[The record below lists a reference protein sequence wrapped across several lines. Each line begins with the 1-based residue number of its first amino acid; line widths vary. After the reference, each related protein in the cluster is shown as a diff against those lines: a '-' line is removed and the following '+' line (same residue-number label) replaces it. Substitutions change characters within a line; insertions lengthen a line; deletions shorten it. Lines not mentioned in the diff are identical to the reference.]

1 MSFQCLFNN
10 RKKVVGVKYI
20 LLGFLLGFSLSSSAA
35 EFSLGSPGFSANSMI
50 PVVFTCNG
58 SDKSPPLFWSNVPA
72 NAVSLALV
80 VEDPDAPSGPW
91 THWIVFNIAPTV
103 TNIDMN
109 SLPEGALVALNSWGN
124 AKYQGPC
131 PSLGAH
137 RYVFTLY
144 ALDKM
149 LTLNN
154 GVATRTALDAMTS
167 HVIGS
172 AVIAGL
178 YQKE

>member
-1 MSFQCLFNN
+1 MNKYCLW
-10 RKKVVGVKYI
+10 
-20 LLGFLLGFSLSSSAA
+20 FLLLCGSSQNFAAGFSLA
-35 EFSLGSPGFSANSMI
+35 SPAFEANGMI
-50 PVVFTCNG
+50 PIVFTCNG
-58 SDKSPPLFWSNVPA
+58 SDKSPPLLWQDVPA
-72 NAVSLALV
+72 NTVSLALV

-91 THWIVFNIAPTV
+91 THWIVFNIPPT
-103 TNIDMN
+103 TTSLESN
-109 SLPEGALVALNSWGN
+109 SLPEGALLALNSWGN

-154 GVATRTALDAMTS
+154 GVATRTALDSMTS

-172 AVIAGL
+172 AVLGGL

>member
-1 MSFQCLFNN
+1 MKKYSLFFLCLCCSF
-10 RKKVVGVKYI
+10 K
-20 LLGFLLGFSLSSSAA
+20 GFTAGFSLA
-35 EFSLGSPGFSANSMI
+35 SPAFSANGMI
-50 PVVFTCNG
+50 PPAFTCQG
-58 SDKSPPLFWSNVPA
+58 ADKSPPLVWSDIPA
-72 NAVSLALV
+72 KTVSLALV

-91 THWIVFNIAPTV
+91 THWLVFNIPPSV
-103 TNIDMN
+103 TKLEIN
-109 SLPEGALVALNSWGN
+109 SLPEGALLALNSWGN

-131 PSLGAH
+131 PPLGAH

-149 LTLNN
+149 LSLSN
-154 GVATRTALDAMTS
+154 GAATRTALDDMTG

-172 AVIAGL
+172 AILSGL